1 MKKFFPAILIFF
13 AIAACNNNGGDTE
26 TSGFDSS
33 PMGRAPDNSAA
44 NNPSIADTLTG
55 DIVIDSLQNNSADSL
70 R

>member
-1 MKKFFPAILIFF
+1 MKKIFPVLFVLF
-13 AIAACNNNGGDTE
+13 VFAACNNDGGDTD

-44 NNPSIADTLTG
+44 TNPSIADTLTG
-55 DIVIDSLQNNSADSL
+55 DIAIDSLQGNSSDSL